1 MPKFVFKLE
10 GVLKQRKHAE
20 RQRLLELGVIQKD
33 MTRLQENL
41 RTLDQTV
48 RDAEKD
54 LRENRMTGKLDLAF
68 LAAHRRFAFSMQRKA
83 MALAEQMAGVK
94 IKVDEAQKKLTDA
107 VKRRKAIEKL
117 REKQLERWREDLA
130 RAEIHEMDEVAMQ
143 MGRQVFLADQEAGAT

>member
-41 RTLDQTV
+41 RMLDQTV